1 MMQNRGGQ
9 EQQQREEKKGFWDDE
24 GRESEENEREWERE
38 REQTVLNVLEFY
50 TDHQKRELLMES
62 NDMEMG
68 APARFN
74 AGLGLGGQSRNASTS
89 SLADRRQDS
98 YDTPFSSSQYNSPLS
113 ASNSSSSSSPY
124 ANHTYTSSNQ
134 RLQPSQSQQQQQQ
147 QQ

>member
-1 MMQNRGGQ
+1 MMQNGGGQ
-9 EQQQREEKKGFWDDE
+9 EQQQREEMKGFWDDE

-50 TDHQKRELLMES
+50 TDQKRELLMES
-62 NDMEMG
+62 SDMEMG

-89 SLADRRQDS
+89 SLTDRRQDS